1 MQVAEVAAVEQ
12 AFSSLFMAE
21 VEEVAAAPGVQ
32 VTPVVPAVLA
42 RRQTRPLSTL
52 CQWLEGLRTQLVSL
66 PAVKSTS
73 HGTRNK

>member
-12 AFSSLFMAE
+12 EFSFIFMAA
-21 VEEVAAAPGVQ
+21 VEEVAPAPGVQ

-52 CQWLEGLRTQLVSL
+52 CQLSAGQATLLPLPLV
-66 PAVKSTS
+66 VKLSC
-73 HGTRNK
+73 HGVHNE